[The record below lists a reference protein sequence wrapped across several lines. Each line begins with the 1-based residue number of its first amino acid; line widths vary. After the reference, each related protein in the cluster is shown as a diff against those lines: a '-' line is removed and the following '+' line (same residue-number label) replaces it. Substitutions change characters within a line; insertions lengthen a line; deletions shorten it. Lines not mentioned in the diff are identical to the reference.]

1 MRTIHCTLQRGGAVG
16 SRTGI
21 QLAQERLDDSDGS
34 VPKAEVVD
42 EMARVLEDV
51 EAELERQYGEE

>member
-1 MRTIHCTLQRGGAVG
+1 
-16 SRTGI
+16 
-21 QLAQERLDDSDGS
+21 LDDSDGS